1 MLKIGNYNKLKLKS
15 IEKTCALL
23 DGGDKDIK
31 LSKKELP
38 EAVQVGDLIDVFVF
52 NDTRDTLR
60 ATTMEPAAVVDQFA
74 YLVVTSMT
82 DFGAFLEWGIKK
94 DLFLPERRMIKDV
107 KLGEKILIRVIM
119 NFEKDGVI
127 ADADWKRYIKEDQN
141 ETLKEGQKVSLI
153 AMDTT
158 SLGTTVLVDNKYQ
171 GLVYKSEVY
180 KTPYIGQRMT
190 GYVLKL
196 REDGKI
202 DISFKRK
209 GWDSVLDTKDVVL
222 DALNKAGGF
231 LPLHDK
237 SDPEEI
243 RQQLNISKKIFKKSI
258 GNLYKQGLITISEE
272 GIKLKKKKS

>member
-1 MLKIGNYNKLKLKS
+1 MLKIGNYNKLRLKK
-15 IEKTCALL
+15 IAKTCAWL
-23 DGGDKDIK
+23 DGDGKDIQ

-38 EAVQVGDLIDVFVF
+38 ELVKEGDEIRVFVF

-60 ATTMEPAAVVDQFA
+60 ATIMEPAAVVDQFA
-74 YLVVTSMT
+74 YLVVTSLT

-94 DLFLPERRMIKDV
+94 DLFLPERRQTKELKV
-107 KLGEKILIRVIM
+107 GEKILIRVIM
-119 NFEKDGVI
+119 NFENDGVI
-127 ADADWKRYIKEDQN
+127 ADADWKRYIKDDQKDQ
-141 ETLKEGQKVSLI
+141 LKEGDKVALI

-158 SLGTTVLVDNKYQ
+158 SLGTTVLVDNKYI

-180 KTPYIGQRMT
+180 KTPFIGQRMT

-196 REDGKI
+196 RDDGKI

-209 GWDSVLDTKDVVL
+209 GYSSVIDTKDVVL
-222 DALNKAGGF
+222 DALKKSRGF

-243 RQQLNISKKIFKKSI
+243 RELLNISKKLFKKST
-258 GNLYKQGLITISEE
+258 GNLYKQGLITITDE
-272 GIKLKKKKS
+272 GIRLKK

>member
-1 MLKIGNYNKLKLKS
+1 
-15 IEKTCALL
+15 
-23 DGGDKDIK
+23 
-31 LSKKELP
+31 
-38 EAVQVGDLIDVFVF
+38 
-52 NDTRDTLR
+52 
-60 ATTMEPAAVVDQFA
+60 
-74 YLVVTSMT
+74 YLVVTSLT

-94 DLFLPERRMIKDV
+94 DLFLPERRQIKEV
-107 KLGEKILIRVIM
+107 KVGEKILIRVIM

-127 ADADWKRYIKEDQN
+127 ADADWKRYIKDDHK
-141 ETLKEGQKVSLI
+141 ETLKEGDKVSLI

-158 SLGTTVLVDNKYQ
+158 SLGTTVIVDNKYL

-196 REDGKI
+196 RDDGKI

-209 GWDSVLDTKDVVL
+209 GWDSVIDSHDVVL
-222 DALNKAGGF
+222 KALKKAGGF

-243 RQQLNISKKIFKKSI
+243 RDMLNISKKIFKKST
-258 GNLYKQGLITISEE
+258 GNLYKEGLIRITDT
-272 GIKLKKKKS
+272 GIELLKK